1 MKLSISQ
8 RLAAMFAIA
17 SFIMLAVL
25 GFAMHG
31 LLKRELE
38 LHQVSELQ
46 ARWQMHKPMILRNDD
61 AQHWQV
67 VRSKFDGAL
76 ADNTRVRV
84 WVLSDDP
91 RFRYG
96 TQLAPTQAD
105 STAKDGFGHI
115 QVEEH
120 TNPMKT
126 YIAQV
131 EGRGERP
138 PVRLMVGID
147 STPFVETLRA
157 FTVGLVAL
165 TVVGALG
172 AAALGYYIAG
182 FGLRPL
188 ERLSGEAQALSPGHL
203 SRRLQTDTLAPE
215 LSKLADSFN
224 GALARLEAAY
234 QQLEA
239 FNADVAHELRTP
251 LGNLIGQTQVTL
263 SRERNATELK
273 ESLHSNLEDLERLRA
288 IVNDMLFLARADR
301 GERAPNRVEVSIAQ
315 EVAHAVEYLEFIFEE
330 AEVRVRIDGDAH
342 ASIETTLFRRAVCN
356 LLQNAVQHA
365 PRGAEI
371 VVFVLQQP
379 GAIRVSVQ
387 NTGPGIA
394 REHLTRLFDRFYR
407 VDSARSGSH
416 ENHGLGLAIVRA
428 VAAMHGGT
436 VFAES
441 DDGATTIGFTVA
453 LTPT

>member
-25 GFAMHG
+25 GIAMHG

-38 LHQVSELQ
+38 RHQVNELQ
-46 ARWQMHKPMILRNDD
+46 ARWQMHKPTILRNDD
-61 AQHWQV
+61 AVHWQIIC
-67 VRSKFDGAL
+67 SKFDGAL
-76 ADNTRVRV
+76 TDNTRVRL
-84 WVLSDDP
+84 WVLSDDS

-96 TQLAPTQAD
+96 SPLTPEQIE
-105 STAKDGFGHI
+105 STSMDGFGQI
-115 QVEEH
+115 KVEEH
-120 TNPMKT
+120 AYPMKT
-126 YIAQV
+126 YVAPI

-138 PVRLMVGID
+138 SVRLVVGID
-147 STPFVETLRA
+147 STPSVETLRA

-165 TVVGALG
+165 TIVGALG

-182 FGLRPL
+182 FGLKPL
-188 ERLSGEAQALSPGHL
+188 ERMSGEAQTLSPGHL

-251 LGNLIGQTQVTL
+251 LGNLIGHTQVTL

-342 ASIETTLFRRAVCN
+342 ASIETSLFRRAVTN

-394 REHLTRLFDRFYR
+394 REHLARLFDRFYR

-441 DDGATTIGFTVA
+441 VDGATTVGFTVA
-453 LTPT
+453 RA

>member
-8 RLAAMFAIA
+8 RLAAMFALA
-17 SFIMLAVL
+17 SFVMLAVL
-25 GFAMHG
+25 SMAMHG
-31 LLKRELE
+31 LLERELGR
-38 LHQVSELQ
+38 HQNNELQ
-46 ARWQMHKPMILRNDD
+46 ARWQMYKPIIMRNDELMYWN
-61 AQHWQV
+61 H
-67 VRSKFDGAL
+67 VRRKFD
-76 ADNTRVRV
+76 NSISENNRVSL
-84 WVLSDDP
+84 WVLGDDP

-96 TQLAPTQAD
+96 SPL
-105 STAKDGFGHI
+105 TAEQQRSAGTEGFGEILLPNHSA
-115 QVEEH
+115 
-120 TNPMKT
+120 PLKT
-126 YIAQV
+126 FSATVQA
-131 EGRGERP
+131 RGERP
-138 PVRLMVGID
+138 AVRLMVGID

-157 FTVGLVAL
+157 FTVGLIAL

-172 AAALGYYIAG
+172 AAALGYYIARV
-182 FGLRPL
+182 GLRPL
-188 ERLSGEAQALSPGHL
+188 GWLSGEAQALSPGHL

-224 GALARLEAAY
+224 GALARLETAY

-263 SRERNATELK
+263 SRERGATELK
-273 ESLHSNLEDLERLRA
+273 EVLHSNLEDLERLRA

-301 GERAPNRVEVSIAQ
+301 GERAPNRIEVSIAQ

-330 AEVRVRIDGDAH
+330 AGVKVRIAGDAR
-342 ASIETTLFRRAVCN
+342 ASIETSLFRRAVTN

-371 VVFVLQQP
+371 VVLVLQQP

-387 NTGPGIA
+387 NTGSGIA
-394 REHLTRLFDRFYR
+394 REHLSRLFDRFYR
-407 VDSARSGSH
+407 VDSSRSGSR

-428 VAAMHGGT
+428 VATMHGGT

-441 DDGATTIGFTVA
+441 DNDATSIGFTVA
-453 LTPT
+453 S

>member
-1 MKLSISQ
+1 MKPSLSQ
-8 RLAAMFAIA
+8 RLAAMFAFA

-25 GFAMHG
+25 SFAMHG
-31 LLKRELE
+31 LLKAELE
-38 LHQVSELQ
+38 KHQTQALK
-46 ARWQMHKPMILRNDD
+46 ARWQWHRPMIMRNDE
-61 AQHWQV
+61 AEHWHIV
-67 VRSKFDGAL
+67 CRKFDEAL
-76 ADNTRVRV
+76 VDNHRVKL
-84 WVLSDDP
+84 WVLSADS
-91 RFRYG
+91 RFRCGEPLTAEQSSLTLADGYG
-96 TQLAPTQAD
+96 EIPGDKAA
-105 STAKDGFGHI
+105 
-115 QVEEH
+115 
-120 TNPMKT
+120 PMKT
-126 YIAQV
+126 YIAEV
-131 EGRGERP
+131 PGRGERP
-138 PVRLMVGID
+138 TVRLMVGID
-147 STPFVETLRA
+147 STPFVETLRS
-157 FTVGLVAL
+157 FTVGLLAL

-172 AAALGYYIAG
+172 SAALGYYIARI
-182 FGLRPL
+182 GLRPL
-188 ERLSGEAQALSPGHL
+188 ERLSGEAQALSPGRL

-215 LSKLADSFN
+215 LWELADSFN

-263 SRERNATELK
+263 SRERDAAELK
-273 ESLHSNLEDLERLRA
+273 ELLHSNLEDLERLRG

-315 EVAHAVEYLEFIFEE
+315 EVAHTVEYLEFIFEE
-330 AEVRVRIDGDAH
+330 AEVRVRIDGDAR
-342 ASIETTLFRRAVCN
+342 ASIETSLFRRAVTN

-371 VVFVLQQP
+371 VVAVLQER

-387 NTGPGIA
+387 NTGSDIA
-394 REHLTRLFDRFYR
+394 REHLPRLFDRFYR

-441 DDGATTIGFTVA
+441 EDGATRIGFTVA
-453 LTPT
+453 RA

>member
-17 SFIMLAVL
+17 SFVMLAVL
-25 GFAMHG
+25 SFAMHG

-38 LHQVSELQ
+38 RHQDNELQ
-46 ARWQMHKPMILRNDD
+46 ARWMMYKPIVMRNDD
-61 AQHWQV
+61 AEHWNV
-67 VRSKFDGAL
+67 ACTKFD
-76 ADNTRVRV
+76 NSISENNRVRV
-84 WVLSDDP
+84 WVLGGDT

-96 TQLAPTQAD
+96 SALNEAQLRSAGT
-105 STAKDGFGHI
+105 SGFGQI
-115 QVEEH
+115 ALSEQGA
-120 TNPMKT
+120 PLKT
-126 YIAQV
+126 YSSKV
-131 EGRGERP
+131 DGRGERP
-138 PVRLMVGID
+138 PVQLMVGID
-147 STPFVETLRA
+147 STPFVETLSA

-182 FGLRPL
+182 VGLRPV

-203 SRRLQTDTLAPE
+203 SRRLQTDTLPPE

-224 GALARLEAAY
+224 GALSRLEAAY

-263 SRERNATELK
+263 SRERGGTELK
-273 ESLHSNLEDLERLRA
+273 EALHSNLEDLERLRA

-315 EVAHAVEYLEFIFEE
+315 EVSHAVEYLEFIFEE
-330 AEVRVRIDGDAH
+330 AGVQVRIAGDAQ
-342 ASIETTLFRRAVCN
+342 ASIETSLFRRAVTN

-371 VVFVLQQP
+371 VVFVLQEP

-387 NTGPGIA
+387 NTGSGIA
-394 REHLTRLFDRFYR
+394 REHLSRLFDRFYR

-441 DDGATTIGFTVA
+441 DNGATTIGFTVA
-453 LTPT
+453 TA

>member
-8 RLAAMFAIA
+8 RLAAMFAVA
-17 SFIMLAVL
+17 SFVTLAVL
-25 GFAMHG
+25 GVAMHG
-31 LLKRELE
+31 LLKRELGR
-38 LHQVSELQ
+38 HQDNELQ
-46 ARWQMHKPMILRNDD
+46 ARWQMYRPFIMRNDE
-61 AQHWQV
+61 AAYWGHI
-67 VRSKFDGAL
+67 RSKFDNSL
-76 ADNTRVRV
+76 SENSRVRV
-84 WVLSDDP
+84 WVLSDDR

-96 TQLAPTQAD
+96 SELTAEQLRSAV
-105 STAKDGFGHI
+105 TASFG
-115 QVEEH
+115 QVRLPDQQE
-120 TNPMKT
+120 PFKT
-126 YIAQV
+126 YSAMV
-131 EGRGERP
+131 EARGERP
-138 PVRLMVGID
+138 AVRLMVGID
-147 STPFVETLRA
+147 STPFVETLQS

-165 TVVGALG
+165 TIVGALG

-182 FGLRPL
+182 VGLRPV
-188 ERLSGEAQALSPGHL
+188 ERLSGEAQALSPGRL

-263 SRERNATELK
+263 SRERSVTELK
-273 ESLHSNLEDLERLRA
+273 EALHSNLEDLERLRA

-301 GERAPNRVEVSIAQ
+301 GERAPNRIEVSIAQ

-330 AEVRVRIDGDAH
+330 AGVRVRIEGDAQ
-342 ASIETTLFRRAVCN
+342 ASIETSLFRRAVTN

-371 VVFVLQQP
+371 VVSVLQQP
-379 GAIRVSVQ
+379 GAIRVSVR
-387 NTGPGIA
+387 NTGSGIA
-394 REHLTRLFDRFYR
+394 REHLSRLFDRFYR
-407 VDSARSGSH
+407 VDSSRSGSR

-428 VAAMHGGT
+428 VATMHGGT

-453 LTPT
+453 CA

>member
-1 MKLSISQ
+1 MNLSISQ
-8 RLAAMFAIA
+8 RLAAMFAVA
-17 SFIMLAVL
+17 SFIMLAAV
-25 GFAMHG
+25 GIAMHG

-38 LHQVSELQ
+38 RHQVHELQ
-46 ARWQMHKPMILRNDD
+46 ARWDMHKPMILRNDD
-61 AQHWQV
+61 AEHWNV
-67 VRSKFDGAL
+67 IRAKFDGIL
-76 ADNTRVRV
+76 PENGRVRV
-84 WVLSDDP
+84 WVLSDDA

-96 TQLAPTQAD
+96 PPLSEAQLRSIPA
-105 STAKDGFGHI
+105 SGFGELTLSDHAGAMNTLVAEI
-115 QVEEH
+115 
-120 TNPMKT
+120 
-126 YIAQV
+126 

-138 PVRLMVGID
+138 PVRLMIAID
-147 STPFVETLRA
+147 SMPFVETLRA
-157 FTVGLVAL
+157 FTVGLIAL

-182 FGLRPL
+182 VGLRPL
-188 ERLSGEAQALSPGHL
+188 DRMSGEAEALSPGRL
-203 SRRLQTDTLAPE
+203 SRRLQADTLPPE
-215 LSKLADSFN
+215 LSKLANSFN

-263 SRERNATELK
+263 SRERNPTELK
-273 ESLHSNLEDLERLRA
+273 DALHSNLEDLERLRA

-301 GERAPNRVEVSIAQ
+301 GESAPNRVEVSIAQ

-330 AEVRVRIDGDAH
+330 AEVRVHIEGDAR
-342 ASIETTLFRRAVCN
+342 ANIETSLFRRAVCN

-371 VVFVLQQP
+371 VVFVLHEQNS
-379 GAIRVSVQ
+379 IRVSVQ
-387 NTGPGIA
+387 NSGPGIA
-394 REHLTRLFDRFYR
+394 REHLSRLFDRFYR

-436 VFAES
+436 VFADS

-453 LTPT
+453 AA